1 MKGKG
6 KMNKNIKRLIAIG
19 TLTGIIEIYR
29 DTFSTAR
36 MYEMAGNSIQ
46 TISIY
51 YMVEYFCIVM
61 TFLLLGSKIKAFPMK
76 ALRIGIILNL
86 ALLTAIM
93 LFDDDIMRYYIP
105 FAIVVGVA
113 MGTYYS
119 PFAVLVGIYND
130 NAIRYCTISKIF
142 NDIVSMVF
150 PVTIGVYINNTSFI
164 SVTICIMVVSV
175 IQIVI
180 SLGIENVVVTETKC
194 DIINFLKY
202 VKSAKNGKKI
212 FNYYKI
218 GFFNGIVSSVLDRT
232 VLLLIMM
239 VFGSSMQLGILNTL
253 FAIFSIFTTWL
264 IKKYYKGK
272 KSKTIIAISAVMPL
286 IAVMVLF
293 VRTSTSTVIF
303 YRVINSVFI
312 CILSMM
318 TNIERYDCLDEDM
331 KKVFVA
337 EHQAM
342 AEVTL
347 GIGRIFGLLI
357 LLIMSIVIGGL
368 YAIMIMLIIISFSII
383 AYAWLIAKQ

>member
-1 MKGKG
+1 
-6 KMNKNIKRLIAIG
+6 MNNNLKRLIAIG

-29 DTFSTAR
+29 DTFFTAR
-36 MYEMAGNSIQ
+36 MYEMAGNSVQ
-46 TISIY
+46 AISIY
-51 YMVEYFCIVM
+51 YIVEYFCIIM
-61 TFLLLGSKIKAFPMK
+61 TFLLLGSKIKAFPLK

-93 LFDDDIMRYYIP
+93 LLDDDIMKYYIP
-105 FAIVVGVA
+105 FAIIVGVA

-142 NDIVSMVF
+142 NDTVSMVF
-150 PVTIGVYINNTSFI
+150 PVSIGLCINNTSFI
-164 SVTICIMVVSV
+164 SVTICIMIVSV

-180 SLGIENVVVTETKC
+180 SLGVENVVVTETKC
-194 DIINFLKY
+194 DILHFLKH

-239 VFGSSMQLGILNTL
+239 VFGSSVQLGILNTV
-253 FAIFSIFTTWL
+253 FAIFSICTTWL
-264 IKKYYKGK
+264 IKKFYKGK
-272 KSKTIIAISAVMPL
+272 KSKTLIAISAIMPL
-286 IAVMVLF
+286 IAVTVLF
-293 VRTSTSTVIF
+293 AKTSTATVIF

-318 TNIERYDCLDEDM
+318 TDIERYGCLGEEM
-331 KKVFVA
+331 KRVFTA

-342 AEVTL
+342 AELVL
-347 GIGRIFGLLI
+347 GIGRIFGLSI
-357 LLIMSIVIGGL
+357 LLIMSSLIGGL
-368 YAIMIMLIIISFSII
+368 YAIMIMLIIISFSIV